1 MIRIKLSTLLG
12 EKKMTQSEL
21 ARKTGIRK
29 ATINELYWEL
39 NESIKLDTI
48 DKICEALDCE
58 ISDLLVRESERKK

>member
-1 MIRIKLSTLLG
+1 MIRIKISTLLG